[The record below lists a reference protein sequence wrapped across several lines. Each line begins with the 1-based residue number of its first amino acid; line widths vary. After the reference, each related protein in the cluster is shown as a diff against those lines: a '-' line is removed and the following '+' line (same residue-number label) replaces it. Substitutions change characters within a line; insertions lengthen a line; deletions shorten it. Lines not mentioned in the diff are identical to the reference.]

1 MGCIGISDKYKI
13 CNHFAGRFLAGIITS
28 QGDRMGKIIA
38 FVAATAIA
46 AIASEAPKAP
56 QWEPIDPGALG
67 RFARD
72 TTHAHQLDSVAHVQ
86 IQAGQVIRQNA
97 LQNLGD
103 DIHYTQGD
111 SVDLG
116 RGIIKRSS
124 PEKSK
129 KTTP

>member
-1 MGCIGISDKYKI
+1 MK
-13 CNHFAGRFLAGIITS
+13 HT
-28 QGDRMGKIIA
+28 IA
-38 FVAATAIA
+38 LIATAAVAALA
-46 AIASEAPKAP
+46 ASTLKAP

-124 PEKSK
+124 LERSQKAAP
-129 KTTP
+129 